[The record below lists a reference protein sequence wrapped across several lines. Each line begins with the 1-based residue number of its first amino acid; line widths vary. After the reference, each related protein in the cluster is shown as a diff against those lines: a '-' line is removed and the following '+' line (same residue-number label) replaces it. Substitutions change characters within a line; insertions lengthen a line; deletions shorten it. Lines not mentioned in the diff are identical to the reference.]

1 MVRVVSLTNKE
12 ENIENENL
20 DLIFIGKLELK

>member
-12 ENIENENL
+12 ENIEKENL